1 MAFVP
6 LGAWGRY
13 HPAVSTEPEIPGS
26 EVRLLELV
34 EPFHT
39 NHYGTLFGG
48 NALGWMDKAGYLA
61 ATRHARHTFVTVATD
76 RIEFKVPVRAGQL
89 VELVARVTREGR
101 TSVTVG
107 VEMYV
112 EDLLIPNSRQLAT
125 SGTFVFVAIDEAGNP
140 TALRG
145 P

>member
-1 MAFVP
+1 
-6 LGAWGRY
+6 
-13 HPAVSTEPEIPGS
+13 VSTEPEIPGS

-34 EPFHT
+34 EPYHT

-61 ATRHARHTFVTVATD
+61 ATRYARRTFVTVATD

-112 EDLLIPNSRQLAT
+112 EDLLVPGSRQLAT
-125 SGTFVFVAIDEAGNP
+125 TGTFIFVAIDEDGNP
-140 TALRG
+140 TTLHA

>member
-1 MAFVP
+1 M
-6 LGAWGRY
+6 
-13 HPAVSTEPEIPGS
+13 STEPEVPGS

-34 EPFHT
+34 EPHHT

-48 NALGWMDKAGYLA
+48 NALGWMDKAGWLA
-61 ATRHARHTFVTVATD
+61 ATRHARRTFVTVATE

-101 TSVTVG
+101 SSVTVG

-112 EDLLIPNSRQLAT
+112 EDLLVPKSRQLAT
-125 SGTFVFVAIDEAGNP
+125 TGTFVFVAIDEDGYP
-140 TALRG
+140 TALRE